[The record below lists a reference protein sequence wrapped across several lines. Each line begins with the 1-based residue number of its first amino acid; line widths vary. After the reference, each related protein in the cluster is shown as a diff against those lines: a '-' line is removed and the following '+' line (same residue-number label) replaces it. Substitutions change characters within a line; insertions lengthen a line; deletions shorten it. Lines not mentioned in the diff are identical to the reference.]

1 MKNKIKLSI
10 ALASFNEQE
19 FIKRCL
25 DAIKD
30 IADEIVVYDAQ
41 SLDNTVSIIKKYPQA
56 KIISGPNHP
65 LFHLNKQTAIDACHG
80 EWILQLDPDE
90 VVTPELKKEIVST
103 INNPQH
109 NGYWI
114 NRTNYFLGRFLKK
127 GGAYPDPTIRLYKNG
142 YGKLPCLDVHEQAEI
157 TGSVG
162 HLSSNLQHFSDP
174 TFFRYQARANRYTSI
189 EAKLLADKHQKLSFI
204 SYFFFKPFYR
214 FFQIYFRHLGFVDGF
229 PGFVY
234 AFYSALRFPSV
245 YVKHYELTVLKGNL
259 NDFQ

>member
-1 MKNKIKLSI
+1 MSNKLKLSV
-10 ALASFNEQE
+10 ALASFNEEQ
-19 FIKRCL
+19 FIKPCL

-30 IADEIVVYDAQ
+30 IADEIIVYDAQ
-41 SLDNTVSIIKKYPQA
+41 SSDKTVSIIKKYPQA

-65 LFHLNKQTAIDACHG
+65 LFHINKQTAIDACQG

-90 VVTPELKKEIVST
+90 VVTPKLKKEIVNTLNHS
-103 INNPQH
+103 QYD
-109 NGYWI
+109 GYWI

-142 YGKLPCLDVHEQAEI
+142 KGRLPCKDVHEQAEI
-157 TGSVG
+157 KGTVG
-162 HLSSNLQHFSDP
+162 HLKNDLQHFSDP
-174 TFFRYQARANRYTSI
+174 TFFRYMSRSNRYTSI
-189 EAKLLADKHQKLSFI
+189 EAQLLADKHQHLSLFD
-204 SYFFFKPFYR
+204 YFFIKPLYR
-214 FFQIYFRHLGFVDGF
+214 FIQIYFRHLGLVDGF

-234 AFYSALRFPSV
+234 AFYSALRFPAV